1 MDNTFEKRKKIIYD
15 LICDDF
21 YVPMKI
27 KEIAMLLQIP
37 REQREELKEVL
48 DALEAEGRIYVSK
61 RGKYAKGQAKR
72 LTGTFQANARGFGF
86 ISREGEEED
95 IYIAEENRGG
105 AFQGD
110 EVEFVGIHARH
121 LSISAR
127 RRTQTA
133 AGSGP
138 RGRSWVCCPTGRPA
152 SWASMKRA
160 GTTGLYGPTTKGS

>member
-37 REQREELKEVL
+37 RDQREELKEVL
-48 DALEAEGRIYVSK
+48 DALEAEGRISVSK
-61 RGKYAKGQAKR
+61 RGKYTKGQAKR

-95 IYIAEENRGG
+95 VFVAEENRGG
-105 AFQGD
+105 AFQGMRWSLSSP
-110 EVEFVGIHARH
+110 GI
-121 LSISAR
+121 
-127 RRTQTA
+127 RTERIRTE
-133 AGSGP
+133 SG
-138 RGRSWVCCPTGRPA
+138 RKGRSSAFCLTGRSV
-152 SWASMKRA
+152 SWACMKRA
-160 GTTGLYGPTTKGS
+160 GTMDLSDRTTRGS